1 MRRITGVV
9 RPAAAARQKGVLGL
23 DTVARRIGFI
33 MHLHSDHTLG
43 LPDVMLTTWIMGR
56 KEPLTIERLPAA
68 IRRAQMSAGKQEA
81 KSNC

>member
-1 MRRITGVV
+1 M
-9 RPAAAARQKGVLGL
+9 LGL
-23 DTVARRIGFI
+23 DTVALRIGFI
-33 MHLHSDHTLG
+33 MYLHSDHTLG

-56 KEPLTIERLPAA
+56 KEPLTIERIPAA

>member
-1 MRRITGVV
+1 VRRITGVV

-23 DTVARRIGFI
+23 DTVALRIGFI

-56 KEPLTIERLPAA
+56 KEPLTIERIPAA